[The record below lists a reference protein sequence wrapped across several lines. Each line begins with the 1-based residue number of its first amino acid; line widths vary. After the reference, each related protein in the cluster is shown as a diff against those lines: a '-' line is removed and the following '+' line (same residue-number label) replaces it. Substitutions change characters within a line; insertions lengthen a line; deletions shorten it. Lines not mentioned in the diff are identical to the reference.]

1 MKIRTLVALVMTLSL
16 AALAPAAMDVARA
29 AAAAKPA
36 KPAAAPAKPAAAPAT
51 AEANKVDINS
61 ATKDQLM
68 KLPAIGEA
76 IAGKIIAGRPWANK
90 AQLLSKNVLTKA
102 AYDKVAPLIVA
113 KQAGK

>member
-1 MKIRTLVALVMTLSL
+1 MKLRHFVALALMLTF
-16 AALAPAAMDVARA
+16 AALAPAATDVARA
-29 AAAAKPA
+29 ASASKPA
-36 KPAAAPAKPAAAPAT
+36 KPAAAPAAPAPAT
-51 AEANKVDINS
+51 ADANKVDINS
-61 ATKDQLM
+61 ATKEQLA

-90 AQLLSKNVLTKA
+90 AQLLSKNILTKA

>member
-1 MKIRTLVALVMTLSL
+1 MKLRNLVALVLTLTL
-16 AALAPAAMDVARA
+16 VALAPAATDVARA
-29 AAAAKPA
+29 AAATP
-36 KPAAAPAKPAAAPAT
+36 APAT
-51 AEANKVDINS
+51 ADANKVDINS

>member
-1 MKIRTLVALVMTLSL
+1 MKLRHLVALVLTLTL
-16 AALAPAAMDVARA
+16 VTLAPAATDVARA

-36 KPAAAPAKPAAAPAT
+36 KPAAPAPAT
-51 AEANKVDINS
+51 ADANKVDINS

>member
-1 MKIRTLVALVMTLSL
+1 MKTRAFAALFALVLCSFV
-16 AALAPAAMDVARA
+16 ALAPAATDVARA
-29 AAAAKPA
+29 AAPA
-36 KPAAAPAKPAAAPAT
+36 KPSAAPAKPAAPAT

-61 ATKDQLM
+61 ATREQLM

-90 AQLLSKNVLTKA
+90 SQLLSKNVLTKS